1 MKFTQIGETMGDET
15 TPYEVTEQKSRT
27 VREFIEE
34 VLKEKPQEWGYISV
48 GKHFYQ
54 DGAIGVCEYRYG
66 KLVTEMSA
74 HALDVEI
81 KKISACGG
89 WSRMDYTINWS
100 ESNHDKS
107 NSTEVCNNEGYR
119 KVKWNNGT
127 PEMKPNEIK
136 AILVQYSKDFVD
148 KHCLDSFYD
157 IATVFD
163 NYLNRGSRRYYTSD
177 GNTQIFDWNKDV
189 IRWIDMEHII

>member
-34 VLKEKPQEWGYISV
+34 VLKEKPQDWGYISV
-48 GKHFYQ
+48 GKHFNQ

-74 HALDVEI
+74 NALDVEI

-100 ESNHDKS
+100 GSNQDES
-107 NSTEVCNNEGYR
+107 NSTEVYNNEGYR

-136 AILVQYSKDFVD
+136 DLLVQYSKDFAY
-148 KHCLDSFYD
+148 KHNLMSFYD

-163 NYLNRGSRRYYTSD
+163 NYLNQGRRYYTSD
-177 GNTQIFDWNKDV
+177 GDTRILDWNKDV

>member
-1 MKFTQIGETMGDET
+1 MKFTQIGKTMGDET

-34 VLKEKPQEWGYISV
+34 VLKEKPNEWGYISV

-66 KLVTEMSA
+66 KLITEMPDD
-74 HALDVEI
+74 ALGVEI
-81 KKISACGG
+81 KEISACGG

-100 ESNHDKS
+100 EKKQEESN
-107 NSTEVCNNEGYR
+107 NTEVDNNDVYR
-119 KVKWNNGT
+119 KVKWNNGV

-136 AILVQYSKDFVD
+136 ALLVQYSKDFSN
-148 KHCLDSFYD
+148 KHHLMSFYD
-157 IATVFD
+157 IATVFE
-163 NYLNRGSRRYYTSD
+163 NYLNQGRVCYTSN
-177 GNTQIFDWNKDV
+177 GNTKITDWNKDIV
-189 IRWIDMEHII
+189 RWIDMEHLV